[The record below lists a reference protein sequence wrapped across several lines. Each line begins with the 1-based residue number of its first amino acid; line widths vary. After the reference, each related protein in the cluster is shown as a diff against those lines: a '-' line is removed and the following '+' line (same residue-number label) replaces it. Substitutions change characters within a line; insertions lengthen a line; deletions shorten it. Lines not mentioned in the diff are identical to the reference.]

1 MMRAALL
8 LAALVLLAGC
18 VRPTDEPGAAE
29 RVQPAA
35 LADTPGVTNASDA
48 PTTGRLVVLAVFS
61 DKTPL
66 PGVKIEVANESAQ
79 TDAEGIA
86 RFDAVAAGTHTLVA
100 TKTAHRAAQQTIE
113 VVAGAEARTEVVL
126 AAEDGDQHAHAVGF
140 EAHKDTYVFEGH
152 FDCTAVYLIIPGD
165 CMLLVD
171 NVTESA
177 GVENPAS
184 NATTEKN
191 IIDFPLDVNWSRL
204 VVEMTWT
211 EPTPPT
217 SEGMTLALEP
227 AEAPAD
233 GHSAKYARADGA
245 SPLRIEM
252 LPGVKHDTATE
263 EDMPNPQG
271 GEVIRARAFVRGY
284 AHNAGG
290 LGFLGVGAATSFTFT
305 LTVTI
310 VYE

>member
-1 MMRAALL
+1 MRAALL

-18 VRPTDEPGAAE
+18 VRPSDEPPADDSV
-29 RVQPAA
+29 RPAA
-35 LADTPGVTNASDA
+35 LADALGAANASSA

-61 DKTPL
+61 DRTPL
-66 PGVKIEVANESAQ
+66 PGVTIDVGNQSAQ
-79 TDAEGIA
+79 TDAEGLA
-86 RFDAVAAGTHTLVA
+86 RFDALAAGTYTLVA
-100 TKTAHRAAQQTIE
+100 TKTAHRAAQQTVEIA
-113 VVAGAEARTEVVL
+113 AGVDTRTEVVL
-126 AAEDGDQHAHAVGF
+126 AAEDGGQHAHAVGF
-140 EAHKDTYVFEGH
+140 EAHQDTYVFEGH
-152 FDCTAVYLIIPGD
+152 FDCTAIYLIIPGD

-171 NVTESA
+171 NATESA

-217 SEGMTLALEP
+217 TEGMTLALEP
-227 AEAPAD
+227 AEAPVD
-233 GHSAKYARADGA
+233 GHSAKYARADGG

-263 EDMPNPQG
+263 QDMPNPLG

-284 AHNAGG
+284 AHNAGDA
-290 LGFLGVGAATSFTFT
+290 GFLGVGAATDFRFT
-305 LTVTI
+305 LTVNI
-310 VYE
+310 FYG